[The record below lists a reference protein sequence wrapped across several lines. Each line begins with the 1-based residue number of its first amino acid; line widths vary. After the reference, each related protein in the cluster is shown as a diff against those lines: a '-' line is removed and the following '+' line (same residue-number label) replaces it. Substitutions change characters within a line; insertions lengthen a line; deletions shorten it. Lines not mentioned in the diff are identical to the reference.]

1 MKVPA
6 FFTKPDESTRIF
18 VPVATL
24 SYFPVFIFYC
34 LLLFF
39 KRKYL
44 KQGKEIQQNCTGPEK
59 FGICFCVIFN
69 HNDQSFGKR
78 YQVLGCVSSQLET
91 F

>member
-44 KQGKEIQQNCTGPEK
+44 KQGKEIQQ
-59 FGICFCVIFN
+59 IVQ
-69 HNDQSFGKR
+69 DQKSLVFA
-78 YQVLGCVSSQLET
+78 
-91 F
+91 FA